1 MQIRASIPP
10 LSGGRSRRFRPAGG
24 HEYQTGDDRPMVGFR
39 DMQEFIEGV
48 QSEMKKVTWPDREQ
62 LRNATAVILVF
73 VIILAIIIGLMDSV
87 FSALVRGIVGLF
99 GG

>member
-1 MQIRASIPP
+1 MGVIAN
-10 LSGGRSRRFRPAGG
+10 
-24 HEYQTGDDRPMVGFR
+24 T
-39 DMQEFIEGV
+39 QEFIEGV
-48 QSEMKKVTWPDREQ
+48 QAEMKKVTWPDRDQ

-73 VIILAIIIGLMDSV
+73 VIILAIIIGLMDQV

>member
-1 MQIRASIPP
+1 
-10 LSGGRSRRFRPAGG
+10 
-24 HEYQTGDDRPMVGFR
+24 MVGIR

-48 QSEMKKVTWPDREQ
+48 QAEMKKVTWPDREQ

-73 VIILAIIIGLMDSV
+73 VIVLAIIIGLMDSV